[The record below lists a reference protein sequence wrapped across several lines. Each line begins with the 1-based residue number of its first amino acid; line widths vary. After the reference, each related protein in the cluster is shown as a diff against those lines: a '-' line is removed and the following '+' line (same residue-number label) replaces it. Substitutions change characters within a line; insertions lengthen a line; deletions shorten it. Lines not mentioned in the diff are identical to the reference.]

1 MRAKFKI
8 MKIKI
13 IILLMIA
20 IGFIGLAHAEPFTP
34 TNGTFAFQEV
44 DIHEI
49 KGINFTIPTKYNITH
64 EDYDEMDFKGV
75 FDKIKIKVTD
85 NGKVKKVKADKSKNI
100 TSGKTM
106 LGSVKGYLINK
117 NGTYTF
123 SYKEDGKLVVI
134 KSTNMPLIIGAM
146 GKD

>member
-1 MRAKFKI
+1 MNIKSMI
-8 MKIKI
+8 MKIRI
-13 IILLMIA
+13 IIMLMIA
-20 IGFIGLAHAEPFTP
+20 IGFMGFVHAEPFTP

-49 KGINFTIPTKYNITH
+49 NGINFTIPTKYNITH
-64 EDYDEMDFKGV
+64 EAYGEMDFKGD

-85 NGKVKKVKADKSKNI
+85 NGTVKKVKADKSKNI
-100 TSGKTM
+100 SSGKTM
-106 LGSVKGYLINK
+106 LGSVKGYLVNK

-123 SYKEDGKLVVI
+123 SYSEDGKLIVI
-134 KSTNMPLIIGAM
+134 KSTNMPLMMGAI

>member
-1 MRAKFKI
+1 MKAKFKI

-13 IILLMIA
+13 IIILMIA
-20 IGFIGLAHAEPFTP
+20 IGFMGFVQAEPFTP

-49 KGINFTIPTKYNITH
+49 NGINFTIPTKYNMTN
-64 EDYDEMDFKGV
+64 EGYGEMDFKGD

-85 NGKVKKVKADKSKNI
+85 NGKIKKVKADKSKNI
-100 TSGKTM
+100 SSGKSM
-106 LGSVKGYLINK
+106 LGSVKGYLVNK

-123 SYKEDGKLVVI
+123 SYREDGKLVVI
-134 KSTNMPLIIGAM
+134 KSTNMPLMIGAI

>member
-1 MRAKFKI
+1 MNAKFKI

-13 IILLMIA
+13 IITLLI
-20 IGFIGLAHAEPFTP
+20 IVGFMGFVQAEPFTP

-49 KGINFTIPTKYNITH
+49 NGINFTIPTKYNMTH
-64 EDYDEMDFKGV
+64 EGYGEMDFKGD

-85 NGKVKKVKADKSKNI
+85 NGKIKKVKSDKSKNI
-100 TSGKTM
+100 SSGKSM
-106 LGSVKGYLINK
+106 LGSVKGYLVNK

-123 SYKEDGKLVVI
+123 SYRDDGKLVVI
-134 KSTNMPLIIGAM
+134 KSTNMPLMIGAI

>member
-1 MRAKFKI
+1 MNAKFKI

-13 IILLMIA
+13 IITLLI
-20 IGFIGLAHAEPFTP
+20 IVGFMGFVQAEPFTP

-49 KGINFTIPTKYNITH
+49 NGINFTIPTKYNMTN
-64 EDYDEMDFKGV
+64 EGYGEMDFKGD

-85 NGKVKKVKADKSKNI
+85 NGKIKKVKADKSKNI
-100 TSGKTM
+100 SSGKSM
-106 LGSVKGYLINK
+106 LGSVKGYLVNK

-123 SYKEDGKLVVI
+123 SYREDGKLIVI
-134 KSTNMPLIIGAM
+134 KSTNMPLMIGAI